1 MSIDHAI
8 HHAIHHP
15 IYHPIYHQLDRRAF
29 LRSAATHMATLAA
42 ALAALPAGPS
52 LAASAQAATVDA
64 PMRRKIPGT
73 SELLPVIGMGT
84 ADTFNVGQ
92 GADERGPLTEVLG
105 MLLQRIP
112 RAVIDTAPSYGSAEA
127 VTGDLLQAA
136 NARGKVFVATKI
148 STSAANARAQF
159 TRSLTDLHADS
170 VDLLQVHNLIDW
182 RDNLKLLRQWK
193 EQGKTRYIGITHYRE
208 DAHAELTQILRAEKL
223 DFLQVN
229 YSLAERNAEKTLLPL
244 CEERGVAVL
253 VNRPFQDGRLF
264 AAVRGK
270 PVPDW
275 AGEIDCASWAQLFLK
290 FIVSHP
296 AVTVAIPATSKPKNM
311 ADNLG
316 AGFGRMPDTRERARI
331 AAALA

>member
-1 MSIDHAI
+1 M
-8 HHAIHHP
+8 P
-15 IYHPIYHQLDRRAF
+15 IDRRTF
-29 LRSAATHMATLAA
+29 LGIST
-42 ALAALPAGPS
+42 ALATLPAGPV
-52 LAASAQAATVDA
+52 LAATAQAATVEA
-64 PMRRKIPGT
+64 PLRRKIPGT
-73 SELLPVIGMGT
+73 SEQLPVIGMGT
-84 ADTFNVGQ
+84 ADTFNVGK
-92 GADERGPLTEVLG
+92 GADERGPLVEVMA

-112 RAVIDTAPSYGSAEA
+112 NAVVDTAPSYGSAES
-127 VTGDLLQAA
+127 VTGDLLQSA

-148 STSAANARAQF
+148 STSAANAMGQF
-159 TRSLTDLHADS
+159 TSSRAALHSDS

-193 EQGKTRYIGITHYRE
+193 EQGKTRHIGITHYRE
-208 DAHAELTQILRAEKL
+208 DAHEQLAQILRSEKL

-244 CEERGVAVL
+244 CQERGVAVL

-264 AAVRGK
+264 SAVKGK

-275 AGEIDCASWAQLFLK
+275 AAEIDCESWAQLFLK

-296 AVTVAIPATSKPKNM
+296 AVTTAIPATSKPKNM

-316 AGFGRMPDTRERARI
+316 AAFGRMPDTRERARI

>member
-1 MSIDHAI
+1 M
-8 HHAIHHP
+8 P
-15 IYHPIYHQLDRRAF
+15 IDRRTFLGISTALAT
-29 LRSAATHMATLAA
+29 LRSAP
-42 ALAALPAGPS
+42 ALAA
-52 LAASAQAATVDA
+52 AQAATVEA

-73 SELLPVIGMGT
+73 NEQLPVIGMGT
-84 ADTFNVGQ
+84 ADTFNVGRTSE
-92 GADERGPLTEVLG
+92 ERAPLGEVLA

-112 RAVIDTAPSYGSAEA
+112 HAVVDTAPSYGSAEV

-136 NARGKVFVATKI
+136 NARRNVFVATKI
-148 STSAANARAQF
+148 SSGAPNAIEQF
-159 TRSLTDLHADS
+159 TQSRADLRSDV

-182 RDNLKLLRQWK
+182 QNNLKLLRQLK
-193 EQGKTRYIGITHYRE
+193 AQGKTRYIGITHYRE
-208 DAHAELTQILRAEKL
+208 DAHDTLAQILRTERV

-253 VNRPFQDGRLF
+253 INRPFQDGRLF

-270 PVPDW
+270 PLPDW
-275 AGEIDCASWAQLFLK
+275 AGEIDCTSWGQLFLK

-296 AVTVAIPATSKPKNM
+296 AVTAAIPATSKPKNM

-316 AGFGRMPDTRERARI
+316 AAFGRMPDTRERARI

>member
-1 MSIDHAI
+1 M
-8 HHAIHHP
+8 P
-15 IYHPIYHQLDRRAF
+15 IDRRTF
-29 LRSAATHMATLAA
+29 LGLTA
-42 ALAALPAGPS
+42 ALAALPGGP
-52 LAASAQAATVDA
+52 APARAATMEA

-73 SELLPVIGMGT
+73 TELLPVIGMGT
-84 ADTFNVGQ
+84 ADTFNVGKS
-92 GADERGPLTEVLG
+92 ADERGPLTEVMSL
-105 MLLQRIP
+105 LLQRAP
-112 RAVIDTAPSYGSAEA
+112 GAVVDTAPSYGSAEA

-136 NARGKVFVATKI
+136 GARRRVFVATKI
-148 STSAANARAQF
+148 STSASSAPAQF
-159 TRSLTDLHADS
+159 AGSLSDLHTDT

-182 RDNLKLLRQWK
+182 RDNLKLLRQLK
-193 EQGKTRYIGITHYRE
+193 EQGKVRYIGITHYRE
-208 DAHAELTQILRAEKL
+208 DAHEALAQILRYERV

-229 YSLAERNAEKTLLPL
+229 YSLAERNAEKVLLPL
-244 CEERGVAVL
+244 CQERGVAVL

-264 AAVRGK
+264 SAIKGK

-275 AGEIDCASWAQLFLK
+275 AGEVDCTTWGQLFLK

-296 AVTVAIPATSKPKNM
+296 AVTTAIPATSKPRNM

>member
-1 MSIDHAI
+1 M
-8 HHAIHHP
+8 P
-15 IYHPIYHQLDRRAF
+15 IDRRTF
-29 LRSAATHMATLAA
+29 LGISATLAA
-42 ALAALPAGPS
+42 VPAGPALAAA
-52 LAASAQAATVDA
+52 AQAATVEA

-73 SELLPVIGMGT
+73 SEQLPVIGMGT
-84 ADTFNVGQ
+84 ADTFNVGK
-92 GADERGPLTEVLG
+92 GADERTAQTEVLA

-112 RAVIDTAPSYGSAEA
+112 KAVVDTAPSYGSAEA

-136 NARGKVFVATKI
+136 NARTKVFLATKV
-148 STSAANARAQF
+148 SSQATGTMSQF
-159 TRSLTDLHADS
+159 TESRAGLRSDS

-182 RDNLKLLRQWK
+182 RNNLRVLRQLK

-208 DAHAELTQILRAEKL
+208 DAHDELAQILRAEKV

-270 PVPDW
+270 PLPDW
-275 AGEIDCASWAQLFLK
+275 AGEIDCTSWGQLFLK

-296 AVTVAIPATSKPKNM
+296 AVTAAIPATSKPKNM

-316 AGFGRMPDTRERARI
+316 AAFGRMPDTRERARI

>member
-1 MSIDHAI
+1 M
-8 HHAIHHP
+8 P
-15 IYHPIYHQLDRRAF
+15 IDRRTF
-29 LRSAATHMATLAA
+29 LGISTALATLRAA
-42 ALAALPAGPS
+42 PALAA
-52 LAASAQAATVDA
+52 AQAATVEA

-73 SELLPVIGMGT
+73 NEQLPVIGMGT
-84 ADTFNVGQ
+84 ADTFNVGRTSE
-92 GADERGPLTEVLG
+92 ERAPLGEVLA

-112 RAVIDTAPSYGSAEA
+112 HAVVDTAPSYGSAEV

-136 NARGKVFVATKI
+136 NARRNVFVATKI
-148 STSAANARAQF
+148 SSGAPNAIEQF
-159 TRSLTDLHADS
+159 TQSRADLRSDV

-182 RDNLKLLRQWK
+182 QNNLKLLRQLK
-193 EQGKTRYIGITHYRE
+193 AQGKTRYIGITHYRE
-208 DAHAELTQILRAEKL
+208 DAHDTLAQILRTERV

-253 VNRPFQDGRLF
+253 INRPFQDGRLF

-270 PVPDW
+270 PLPDW
-275 AGEIDCASWAQLFLK
+275 AGEIDCTSWGQLFLK

-296 AVTVAIPATSKPKNM
+296 AVTAAIPATSKPKNM

-316 AGFGRMPDTRERARI
+316 AAFGRMPDTRERARI

>member
-1 MSIDHAI
+1 M
-8 HHAIHHP
+8 P
-15 IYHPIYHQLDRRAF
+15 IDRRTF
-29 LRSAATHMATLAA
+29 LGVTATLAA
-42 ALAALPAGPS
+42 LPSSPALAATAH
-52 LAASAQAATVDA
+52 AATLEA
-64 PMRRKIPGT
+64 PMRRRIPGT
-73 SELLPVIGMGT
+73 GEQLPVIGMGT
-84 ADTFNVGQ
+84 ADTFNVGKSKE
-92 GADERGPLTEVLG
+92 ERAPQAEVLA

-112 RAVIDTAPSYGSAEA
+112 KAVVDTAPSYGNAET

-136 NARGKVFVATKI
+136 NARGKVFLATKI
-148 STSAANARAQF
+148 SSNASRTVEQF
-159 TRSLTDLHADS
+159 TESRMDLHSDS

-182 RDNLKLLRQWK
+182 RNNLRILRLVK
-193 EQGKTRYIGITHYRE
+193 EQGKTRYIGITHYRD
-208 DAHAELTQILRAEKL
+208 DAHEELAQILRNEKV

-229 YSLAERNAEKTLLPL
+229 YSLAERNAEKSLLPL

-270 PVPDW
+270 PLPDW
-275 AGEIDCASWAQLFLK
+275 AGEIDCNSWGQLFLK

-296 AVTVAIPATSKPKNM
+296 AVTAAIPATSKPKNM

-316 AGFGRMPDTRERARI
+316 AAFGRMPDTRERARI

>member
-1 MSIDHAI
+1 M
-8 HHAIHHP
+8 P
-15 IYHPIYHQLDRRAF
+15 IDRRTF
-29 LRSAATHMATLAA
+29 LGISTALATLRAA
-42 ALAALPAGPS
+42 PALAA
-52 LAASAQAATVDA
+52 AQAATVEA

-73 SELLPVIGMGT
+73 NEQLPVIGMGT
-84 ADTFNVGQ
+84 ADTFNVGRTSE
-92 GADERGPLTEVLG
+92 ERAPLGEVLA

-112 RAVIDTAPSYGSAEA
+112 HAVVDTAPSYGSAEV

-136 NARGKVFVATKI
+136 NARRNVFVATKI
-148 STSAANARAQF
+148 SSGAPNAIEQF
-159 TRSLTDLHADS
+159 TQSRADLRSDV

-182 RDNLKLLRQWK
+182 QNNLKLLRQLK
-193 EQGKTRYIGITHYRE
+193 AQGKTRYIGITHYRE
-208 DAHAELTQILRAEKL
+208 DAHDTLAQILRTEKV

-229 YSLAERNAEKTLLPL
+229 YSLAERNADKTLLPL

-253 VNRPFQDGRLF
+253 INRPFQDGRLF

-270 PVPDW
+270 PLPDW
-275 AGEIDCASWAQLFLK
+275 AGEIDCTSWGQLFLK

-296 AVTVAIPATSKPKNM
+296 AVTAAIPATSKPKNM

-316 AGFGRMPDTRERARI
+316 AAFGRMPDTRERARI

>member
-1 MSIDHAI
+1 M
-8 HHAIHHP
+8 P
-15 IYHPIYHQLDRRAF
+15 IDRRTF
-29 LRSAATHMATLAA
+29 LGISTALATLRAA
-42 ALAALPAGPS
+42 PALTA
-52 LAASAQAATVDA
+52 AQAATVEA

-73 SELLPVIGMGT
+73 NEQLPVIGMGT
-84 ADTFNVGQ
+84 ADTFNVGRTSE
-92 GADERGPLTEVLG
+92 ERAPLGEVLA

-112 RAVIDTAPSYGSAEA
+112 HAVVDTAPSYGSAEV

-136 NARGKVFVATKI
+136 NARRNVFVATKI
-148 STSAANARAQF
+148 SSGAPNAIEQF
-159 TRSLTDLHADS
+159 TQSRANLRSDV

-182 RDNLKLLRQWK
+182 QNNLKLLRQLK
-193 EQGKTRYIGITHYRE
+193 AQGKTRYIGITHYRE
-208 DAHAELTQILRAEKL
+208 DAHDTLAQILRTEKV

-253 VNRPFQDGRLF
+253 INRPFQDGRLF

-270 PVPDW
+270 PLPDW
-275 AGEIDCASWAQLFLK
+275 AGEIDCTSWGQLFLK

-296 AVTVAIPATSKPKNM
+296 AVTAAIPATSKPKNM

-316 AGFGRMPDTRERARI
+316 AAFGRMPDTRERARI

>member
-1 MSIDHAI
+1 M
-8 HHAIHHP
+8 P
-15 IYHPIYHQLDRRAF
+15 IDRRTF
-29 LRSAATHMATLAA
+29 LGIST
-42 ALAALPAGPS
+42 ALAALPAGPV
-52 LAASAQAATVDA
+52 LAATAQAATMEA
-64 PMRRKIPGT
+64 PLRRKIPGT
-73 SELLPVIGMGT
+73 NEQLPVIGMGT
-84 ADTFNVGQ
+84 ADTFNVGK
-92 GADERGPLTEVLG
+92 GAEEREPLVEVMA

-112 RAVIDTAPSYGSAEA
+112 NAVVDTAPSYGSAEA
-127 VTGDLLQAA
+127 VTGDLLQSA

-148 STSAANARAQF
+148 STSAANAMAQF
-159 TRSLTDLHADS
+159 TSSRAALHSDS

-193 EQGKTRYIGITHYRE
+193 EQGKTRHIGITHYRE
-208 DAHAELTQILRAEKL
+208 DAHEQLAQILRSEKL

-244 CEERGVAVL
+244 CQERGVAVL

-264 AAVRGK
+264 SAVKGK
-270 PVPDW
+270 PIPDW
-275 AGEIDCASWAQLFLK
+275 AGEIDCDSWGQLFLK

-296 AVTVAIPATSKPKNM
+296 AVTTAIPATSKPKNM

-316 AGFGRMPDTRERARI
+316 AAFGRMPDTRERARI